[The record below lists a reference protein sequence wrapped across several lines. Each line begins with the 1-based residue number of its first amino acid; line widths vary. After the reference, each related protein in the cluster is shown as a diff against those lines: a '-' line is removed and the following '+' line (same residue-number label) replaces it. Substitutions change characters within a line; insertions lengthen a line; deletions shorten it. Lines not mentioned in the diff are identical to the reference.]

1 MPVGL
6 QPAWVEARKRP
17 PGRGR
22 GAGCECDGALLGQE
36 SGDGPVDADALAVRG
51 GQEPGYVGTYA
62 VRCSRALIHFLWRLA
77 DSDVSGVWWDG
88 RTTAPWIFWEP
99 FVTSLY
105 PSLTHAL
112 AEALVDVLWFV
123 DGSEDEQM
131 DPDDAV
137 KVLEGVAHVVS
148 TLSND
153 QQQELIALIG
163 EMAAAET
170 NPARRTF
177 LEEFPEGF
185 GLIDDAS

>member
-1 MPVGL
+1 MP
-6 QPAWVEARKRP
+6 
-17 PGRGR
+17 
-22 GAGCECDGALLGQE
+22 
-36 SGDGPVDADALAVRG
+36 S
-51 GQEPGYVGTYA
+51 
-62 VRCSRALIHFLWRLA
+62 S
-77 DSDVSGVWWDG
+77 
-88 RTTAPWIFWEP
+88 
-99 FVTSLY
+99 Y

-137 KVLEGVAHVVS
+137 RVLEGVARLVG

-153 QQQELIALIG
+153 QRHELIALLG

-170 NPARRTF
+170 NPARREF